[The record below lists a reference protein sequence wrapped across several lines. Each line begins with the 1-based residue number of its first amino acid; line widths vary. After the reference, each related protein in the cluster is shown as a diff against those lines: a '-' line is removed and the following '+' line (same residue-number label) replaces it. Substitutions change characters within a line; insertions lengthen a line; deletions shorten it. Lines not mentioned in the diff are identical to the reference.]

1 MENARKWIG
10 TSILTAPVTLRLF
23 SGETILGP
31 ICVPVLPAVGSRE
44 RRVQKKFA
52 TGNGKVT
59 LLKRCD
65 NEECALRMPRVE
77 IRELR
82 SYPLN
87 YKLRSHSLL
96 KFIQLDVLR
105 L

>member
-1 MENARKWIG
+1 M
-10 TSILTAPVTLRLF
+10 
-23 SGETILGP
+23 GP
-31 ICVPVLPAVGSRE
+31 ICVPVLPAVRLRE

-65 NEECALRMPRVE
+65 NEECALCMPRVE
-77 IRELR
+77 IRDLR
-82 SYPLN
+82 NYPLN
-87 YKLRSHSLL
+87 YNVRSHSLL
-96 KFIQLDVLR
+96 KFIQLGVLR